1 MRWILLGLLRLH
13 PRRFRQELGE
23 PWLHTAT
30 EMVGREQGLA
40 RLRVASRLVID
51 SLLAL
56 PEAYRARQR
65 DRVALRARLAW
76 ELAQA
81 LQGLVR
87 QPRFTAMCGLV
98 LAIGLGVNTAVFSVA
113 NAALLRP
120 LQYAEPERLVVV
132 WGDWRAAGF
141 SQAPLSPA
149 QLDKL
154 GEAGDV
160 FESIGGL
167 WASSSTITGGEY
179 PEQVSVGQSTASLFS
194 TLGVPPAMGRLL
206 RDDDAADP
214 TAPDAQ
220 GSVLL
225 SHAFWQRYF
234 GGDPNVLGMTLRMN
248 GTPHQIVGVMPE
260 RFQFRFPP
268 GNGVPTHL
276 DAFVPYPPLQY
287 LNPDQY
293 YLRVVGRLRPGLS
306 TAAAQA
312 ALEEPARDLRELR
325 PDLADSDVW
334 FDVRQLN
341 TEWTSHLRVA
351 LIGVQAGALLLLFL
365 TLTNVTSLMVTNAVA
380 RQPAF
385 AVCSCLGAERRQLA
399 RQLIGEG
406 MLLAAA
412 ASALGMALGAA
423 GLSLL
428 WTVRPASLEH
438 LADVSADGR
447 VALFAIGA
455 AIVSVLFLSV
465 GPVLLLSRSDLSRFL
480 LGRPGEGSGR
490 LGIRMRRVA
499 SVAQIAATFALL
511 VGTSLMAATVA
522 NLQQVEPGFQVPE
535 RLTFKISLSSEGF
548 AEGATRDRVVRE
560 VRQEIL
566 DLPGVE
572 SVGAGSH
579 MPLGSWVNWANRVV
593 LVESPDDPSQQGIV
607 DHRMV
612 TPGYFNTLGTRLISG
627 REFDAA
633 DDAEGER
640 VAVLDTVL
648 AERLFGHDEALGR
661 RVIVSHWR
669 DDHFENVAARIVGV
683 TEPLRDR
690 SIDEP
695 STGQVYLPWAQA
707 PRWEIGYMLRG
718 RQVASLTDS
727 IRDAVAGVNADLA
740 VAGLHSFSDDYDRA
754 VGPQRFALLLAG
766 VIAGAAVL
774 LSAIGIYGVLMLE
787 THSRYREIGIR
798 MAVGARAEQVN
809 RMILGSGLRLAA
821 LGIGLGVP
829 LALGFAT
836 LVNAGLFG
844 VERLDLRM
852 YVPAAIVVVV
862 MGTAAA
868 ALPARRA
875 TRHDPALSLRGG
887 TLS

>member
-120 LQYAEPERLVVV
+120 LQYARARAPGGGMGRLARRRLFTGSTVTGPV
-132 WGDWRAAGF
+132 RQAGRG
-141 SQAPLSPA
+141 QRRVREHRRTMGE
-149 QLDKL
+149 QLDNHR
-154 GEAGDV
+154 
-160 FESIGGL
+160 
-167 WASSSTITGGEY
+167 GEY

-380 RQPAF
+380 RLPAF
-385 AVCSCLGAERRQLA
+385 AVRSCLGAERRQLA

-522 NLQQVEPGFQVPE
+522 NLQQVEPGFQVPATSDVQDQPVIGGL
-535 RLTFKISLSSEGF
+535 RRGSHARSRGPRGAAGDSRSSRRGVGGRRITH
-548 AEGATRDRVVRE
+548 AA
-560 VRQEIL
+560 RQL
-566 DLPGVE
+566 GQLGQPC
-572 SVGAGSH
+572 GAGRKSRRSE
-579 MPLGSWVNWANRVV
+579 PAG
-593 LVESPDDPSQQGIV
+593 
-607 DHRMV
+607 HRRSSYGDARLLQHARH
-612 TPGYFNTLGTRLISG
+612 PADLGTR
-627 REFDAA
+627 
-633 DDAEGER
+633 
-640 VAVLDTVL
+640 V
-648 AERLFGHDEALGR
+648 R
-661 RVIVSHWR
+661 R
-669 DDHFENVAARIVGV
+669 
-683 TEPLRDR
+683 
-690 SIDEP
+690 
-695 STGQVYLPWAQA
+695 
-707 PRWEIGYMLRG
+707 
-718 RQVASLTDS
+718 
-727 IRDAVAGVNADLA
+727 
-740 VAGLHSFSDDYDRA
+740 
-754 VGPQRFALLLAG
+754 
-766 VIAGAAVL
+766 
-774 LSAIGIYGVLMLE
+774 
-787 THSRYREIGIR
+787 SR
-798 MAVGARAEQVN
+798 
-809 RMILGSGLRLAA
+809 
-821 LGIGLGVP
+821 
-829 LALGFAT
+829 
-836 LVNAGLFG
+836 
-844 VERLDLRM
+844 
-852 YVPAAIVVVV
+852 
-862 MGTAAA
+862 
-868 ALPARRA
+868 RR
-875 TRHDPALSLRGG
+875 RR
-887 TLS
+887 